1 MSKRYV
7 SLASKIVMILIVS
20 SISAVLV
27 YSCFRE
33 QISHYYSFVDDIA
46 GIKEKRTKFFKD
58 FKEKAKDVNLT
69 DKKKIKKLIKTKD
82 PYLSVYIYDN
92 VDEYYVAGNYATVL
106 TEPVSMI
113 TPLYILQ
120 KDFETDAYNMVY
132 TKTIQFKDQ
141 KAEVELYDL
150 NLLKYI
156 KYYFYAA
163 LFASFLTFL
172 LPTFF
177 FIRHKVKYI
186 ECFKQEIL
194 NMSHVDLSHPMTIQG
209 RDELAVLAH
218 QMDGLRVTLEENY
231 EEEKEMQQTHHDLI
245 TAMSHD
251 LRTPLT
257 SLRGYLDILALH
269 CFKDQ
274 EQMDNYLHRCIDKVE
289 QIKELSRTS
298 FDTLL
303 EAGCHFGHLKR
314 KWNPAMAPYI
324 FMERNGIHII
334 DLHKTVAKI
343 DEAAE
348 ALKAIAK
355 QGKRVLFVATKK
367 QAKEVVADKAAS
379 VNMPYVTER
388 WPGGMLTN
396 FPTIRKAIKKM
407 ANIDKL
413 MNDGTYSNLSKRE
426 ILQIS
431 RQRAKLEKNL
441 GSISDLTRLPAAL
454 FVVGGCKEHIAV
466 KEAQRLGIPVF
477 GIVDTNSDPNVVD
490 YIIPAN
496 DDSNKSIEVILDAV
510 CGAIAE
516 GIEERKAE
524 KVDAEAAGEGEA
536 KTRNKRASKARADK
550 DEAAEAPAAEAKA
563 E

>member
-120 KDFETDAYNMVY
+120 NDFETDAYNMVY

-141 KAEVELYDL
+141 KAEVELYDM

-163 LFASFLTFL
+163 LFASFLIFL

-186 ECFKQEIL
+186 ECLKQEIL
-194 NMSHVDLSHPMTIQG
+194 NMSHGDLSHPMTIQG

-231 EEEKEMQQTHHDLI
+231 EKEKEMQQTHHDLI

-289 QIKELSRTS
+289 QIKELSNKTFAYSLVFEQNSHPQLEKISTEELLGYIEENLNYLELEGFIIHKDIKYIKKEVLLDFSMIKRMINNLCSNIQKYSDKHVDMALTLDDS
-298 FDTLL
+298 FDLL
-303 EAGCHFGHLKR
+303 LTNKKKSDLSKVESNKIGLKSVKR
-314 KWNPAMAPYI
+314 IVELHEGTCSIEDSEKT
-324 FMERNGIHII
+324 FSIHISI
-334 DLHKTVAKI
+334 P
-343 DEAAE
+343 
-348 ALKAIAK
+348 LK
-355 QGKRVLFVATKK
+355 
-367 QAKEVVADKAAS
+367 S
-379 VNMPYVTER
+379 
-388 WPGGMLTN
+388 
-396 FPTIRKAIKKM
+396 
-407 ANIDKL
+407 
-413 MNDGTYSNLSKRE
+413 
-426 ILQIS
+426 
-431 RQRAKLEKNL
+431 
-441 GSISDLTRLPAAL
+441 
-454 FVVGGCKEHIAV
+454 GCS
-466 KEAQRLGIPVF
+466 G
-477 GIVDTNSDPNVVD
+477 
-490 YIIPAN
+490 
-496 DDSNKSIEVILDAV
+496 
-510 CGAIAE
+510 
-516 GIEERKAE
+516 
-524 KVDAEAAGEGEA
+524 
-536 KTRNKRASKARADK
+536 
-550 DEAAEAPAAEAKA
+550 
-563 E
+563 

>member
-46 GIKEKRTKFFKD
+46 GITEKRTKFFKD
-58 FKEKAKDVNLT
+58 FKKKAKDVNLT

-120 KDFETDAYNMVY
+120 NDFETDAYNMVY

-163 LFASFLTFL
+163 LFAFFLTFL

-186 ECFKQEIL
+186 ECLKQEIL
-194 NMSHVDLSHPMTIQG
+194 NMSHGDLSHPMTIQG
-209 RDELAVLAH
+209 RDEFAILAH

-231 EEEKEMQQTHHDLI
+231 EKEKEMQQTHHDLI

-289 QIKELSRTS
+289 QIKELSNKTFAYSLVFEQNSHPQLEKISTEELLGYIEENLNYLELEGFIIHKEIKYIKKEVLLAFSMIKRMINTLCSNIQKYSDKHVDMTLTLDDS
-298 FDTLL
+298 FDLL
-303 EAGCHFGHLKR
+303 LTNKKKNDLSKVESNKIGLRSVKR
-314 KWNPAMAPYI
+314 I
-324 FMERNGIHII
+324 VELHNGTCSIDEKEETFSIHISI
-334 DLHKTVAKI
+334 P
-343 DEAAE
+343 
-348 ALKAIAK
+348 LK
-355 QGKRVLFVATKK
+355 
-367 QAKEVVADKAAS
+367 KA
-379 VNMPYVTER
+379 
-388 WPGGMLTN
+388 
-396 FPTIRKAIKKM
+396 
-407 ANIDKL
+407 
-413 MNDGTYSNLSKRE
+413 
-426 ILQIS
+426 
-431 RQRAKLEKNL
+431 
-441 GSISDLTRLPAAL
+441 
-454 FVVGGCKEHIAV
+454 
-466 KEAQRLGIPVF
+466 
-477 GIVDTNSDPNVVD
+477 
-490 YIIPAN
+490 
-496 DDSNKSIEVILDAV
+496 
-510 CGAIAE
+510 
-516 GIEERKAE
+516 
-524 KVDAEAAGEGEA
+524 
-536 KTRNKRASKARADK
+536 
-550 DEAAEAPAAEAKA
+550 
-563 E
+563 

>member
-20 SISAVLV
+20 SIAAVLV

-69 DKKKIKKLIKTKD
+69 DKKKIKKIIKTKD

-92 VDEYYVAGNYATVL
+92 VDEYYVAGNYATIL

-120 KDFETDAYNMVY
+120 NDFETDAYNMVY

-141 KAEVELYDL
+141 KAEVELYDM

-177 FIRHKVKYI
+177 FIRHKIKYI
-186 ECFKQEIL
+186 ECLKQEIL
-194 NMSHVDLSHPMTIQG
+194 NMSHGDLSHPMTIQG

-231 EEEKEMQQTHHDLI
+231 EKEKEMQQTHHDLI

-251 LRTPLT
+251 LRTPIT

-289 QIKELSRTS
+289 QIKELSNKTFAYSLVFEQNSHPQLEKISTEELLGYIEENLNYLELEGFIIHKDIKYIKKEVLLDFSMIKRMINNLCSNIQKYSDKHVDMTLTLDDS
-298 FDTLL
+298 FDLL
-303 EAGCHFGHLKR
+303 LTNKKKSDLSKVENNKIGLKSVKR
-314 KWNPAMAPYI
+314 I
-324 FMERNGIHII
+324 VELHNGTCSIKESEETFSIHISI
-334 DLHKTVAKI
+334 P
-343 DEAAE
+343 
-348 ALKAIAK
+348 LK
-355 QGKRVLFVATKK
+355 
-367 QAKEVVADKAAS
+367 KA
-379 VNMPYVTER
+379 
-388 WPGGMLTN
+388 
-396 FPTIRKAIKKM
+396 
-407 ANIDKL
+407 
-413 MNDGTYSNLSKRE
+413 
-426 ILQIS
+426 
-431 RQRAKLEKNL
+431 
-441 GSISDLTRLPAAL
+441 
-454 FVVGGCKEHIAV
+454 
-466 KEAQRLGIPVF
+466 
-477 GIVDTNSDPNVVD
+477 
-490 YIIPAN
+490 
-496 DDSNKSIEVILDAV
+496 
-510 CGAIAE
+510 
-516 GIEERKAE
+516 
-524 KVDAEAAGEGEA
+524 
-536 KTRNKRASKARADK
+536 
-550 DEAAEAPAAEAKA
+550 
-563 E
+563 

>member
-46 GIKEKRTKFFKD
+46 GITEKRTKFFKD
-58 FKEKAKDVNLT
+58 FKKKAKDVNLT

-120 KDFETDAYNMVY
+120 NDFETDAYNMVY

-186 ECFKQEIL
+186 ECLKQEIL
-194 NMSHVDLSHPMTIQG
+194 NMSHGDLSHPITIQS

-218 QMDGLRVTLEENY
+218 QMDNLRITLQENN
-231 EEEKEMQQTHHDLI
+231 EKEMELQQTHHDLI

-289 QIKELSRTS
+289 QIKELSNKTFAYSLVFEQNSHPQLEKISTEELLGYIEENLNYLELEGFIIHKDIKYIKKEVLLDFSMIKRMINNLCSNIQKYSDKHVDMTLTLDDS
-298 FDTLL
+298 FDLL
-303 EAGCHFGHLKR
+303 LTNKKKSDLSKVESNKIGLKSVKR
-314 KWNPAMAPYI
+314 IVELHEGACSI
-324 FMERNGIHII
+324 EESEETFSIHISI
-334 DLHKTVAKI
+334 P
-343 DEAAE
+343 
-348 ALKAIAK
+348 LK
-355 QGKRVLFVATKK
+355 
-367 QAKEVVADKAAS
+367 S
-379 VNMPYVTER
+379 
-388 WPGGMLTN
+388 
-396 FPTIRKAIKKM
+396 
-407 ANIDKL
+407 
-413 MNDGTYSNLSKRE
+413 
-426 ILQIS
+426 
-431 RQRAKLEKNL
+431 
-441 GSISDLTRLPAAL
+441 
-454 FVVGGCKEHIAV
+454 GCS
-466 KEAQRLGIPVF
+466 G
-477 GIVDTNSDPNVVD
+477 
-490 YIIPAN
+490 
-496 DDSNKSIEVILDAV
+496 
-510 CGAIAE
+510 
-516 GIEERKAE
+516 
-524 KVDAEAAGEGEA
+524 
-536 KTRNKRASKARADK
+536 
-550 DEAAEAPAAEAKA
+550 
-563 E
+563 

>member
-92 VDEYYVAGNYATVL
+92 VDEYYAAGNYATIL

-120 KDFETDAYNMVY
+120 NDFETDAYNMVY

-141 KAEVELYDL
+141 KAEVELYDM

-163 LFASFLTFL
+163 FFASFLTFL

-186 ECFKQEIL
+186 ECLKQEIL
-194 NMSHVDLSHPMTIQG
+194 NMSHGDLSHPMTIQG
-209 RDELAVLAH
+209 RDELAILAH

-231 EEEKEMQQTHHDLI
+231 EKEKEMQQTHRDLI

-289 QIKELSRTS
+289 QIKELSNKTFAYSFVFEQNSHPQLEKISTEELLSYIEENLNYLELEGFIIHKDIKYIKKEVLLDFSMIKRMINNLCSNIHKYSDKHVDMTLTLDDS
-298 FDTLL
+298 FDLL
-303 EAGCHFGHLKR
+303 LTNKKKSDLSKVESNKIGLKSVKR
-314 KWNPAMAPYI
+314 I
-324 FMERNGIHII
+324 VELHNGTCSIEDSEETFSIHISI
-334 DLHKTVAKI
+334 P
-343 DEAAE
+343 
-348 ALKAIAK
+348 LK
-355 QGKRVLFVATKK
+355 
-367 QAKEVVADKAAS
+367 KA
-379 VNMPYVTER
+379 
-388 WPGGMLTN
+388 
-396 FPTIRKAIKKM
+396 
-407 ANIDKL
+407 
-413 MNDGTYSNLSKRE
+413 
-426 ILQIS
+426 
-431 RQRAKLEKNL
+431 
-441 GSISDLTRLPAAL
+441 
-454 FVVGGCKEHIAV
+454 
-466 KEAQRLGIPVF
+466 
-477 GIVDTNSDPNVVD
+477 
-490 YIIPAN
+490 
-496 DDSNKSIEVILDAV
+496 
-510 CGAIAE
+510 
-516 GIEERKAE
+516 
-524 KVDAEAAGEGEA
+524 
-536 KTRNKRASKARADK
+536 
-550 DEAAEAPAAEAKA
+550 
-563 E
+563 

>member
-120 KDFETDAYNMVY
+120 NDFETDAYNMVY

-141 KAEVELYDL
+141 KAEVELYDM

-163 LFASFLTFL
+163 LFTSLLTFL

-186 ECFKQEIL
+186 ECLKQEIL
-194 NMSHVDLSHPMTIQG
+194 NMSHGDLSHPMTIQG

-231 EEEKEMQQTHHDLI
+231 EKEKEMQQTHHDLI

-289 QIKELSRTS
+289 QIKELSNKTFAYSLVFEQNSHPQLEKISTEELLGYIEENLNYLELEGFIIHKDIKYIKKEVLLDFSMIKRMINNLCSNIQKYSDKHVDMALTLDDS
-298 FDTLL
+298 FDLL
-303 EAGCHFGHLKR
+303 LTNKKKSDLSKVESNKIGLKSVKR
-314 KWNPAMAPYI
+314 IVELHEGTCSIEDSEKT
-324 FMERNGIHII
+324 FSIHISI
-334 DLHKTVAKI
+334 P
-343 DEAAE
+343 
-348 ALKAIAK
+348 LK
-355 QGKRVLFVATKK
+355 
-367 QAKEVVADKAAS
+367 S
-379 VNMPYVTER
+379 
-388 WPGGMLTN
+388 
-396 FPTIRKAIKKM
+396 
-407 ANIDKL
+407 
-413 MNDGTYSNLSKRE
+413 
-426 ILQIS
+426 
-431 RQRAKLEKNL
+431 
-441 GSISDLTRLPAAL
+441 
-454 FVVGGCKEHIAV
+454 GCS
-466 KEAQRLGIPVF
+466 G
-477 GIVDTNSDPNVVD
+477 
-490 YIIPAN
+490 
-496 DDSNKSIEVILDAV
+496 
-510 CGAIAE
+510 
-516 GIEERKAE
+516 
-524 KVDAEAAGEGEA
+524 
-536 KTRNKRASKARADK
+536 
-550 DEAAEAPAAEAKA
+550 
-563 E
+563 

>member
-120 KDFETDAYNMVY
+120 NDFETDAYNMVY

-141 KAEVELYDL
+141 KAEVELYDM

-163 LFASFLTFL
+163 LFTFFLTFL

-186 ECFKQEIL
+186 ECLKQEIL
-194 NMSHVDLSHPMTIQG
+194 NMSHGDLSHPMTIQG

-231 EEEKEMQQTHHDLI
+231 EKEKEMQQTHHDLI

-289 QIKELSRTS
+289 QIKELSNKTFAYSLVFEQNSHPQLEKISTEELLGYIEENLNYLELEGFIIHKDIKYIKKEVLLDFSMIKRMINNLCSNIQKYSDKHVDMALTLDDS
-298 FDTLL
+298 FDLL
-303 EAGCHFGHLKR
+303 LTNKKKSDLSKVESNKIGLKSVKR
-314 KWNPAMAPYI
+314 IVELHEGTCSIEDSEKT
-324 FMERNGIHII
+324 FSIHISI
-334 DLHKTVAKI
+334 P
-343 DEAAE
+343 
-348 ALKAIAK
+348 LK
-355 QGKRVLFVATKK
+355 
-367 QAKEVVADKAAS
+367 S
-379 VNMPYVTER
+379 
-388 WPGGMLTN
+388 
-396 FPTIRKAIKKM
+396 
-407 ANIDKL
+407 
-413 MNDGTYSNLSKRE
+413 
-426 ILQIS
+426 
-431 RQRAKLEKNL
+431 
-441 GSISDLTRLPAAL
+441 
-454 FVVGGCKEHIAV
+454 GCS
-466 KEAQRLGIPVF
+466 G
-477 GIVDTNSDPNVVD
+477 
-490 YIIPAN
+490 
-496 DDSNKSIEVILDAV
+496 
-510 CGAIAE
+510 
-516 GIEERKAE
+516 
-524 KVDAEAAGEGEA
+524 
-536 KTRNKRASKARADK
+536 
-550 DEAAEAPAAEAKA
+550 
-563 E
+563 